1 VGNKDTFS
9 KFGDFLDDDSV
20 VDVPAV
26 VTDQA
31 TKPSS
36 SYVVG
41 SNQAPDSEISSAIN
55 RLVDALGIDISNY
68 SPDDVLKDLDKINTD
83 DLAFDLASSK
93 IVSDLVSRTA
103 LKGIVVQSQMVN
115 RIFDF
120 LSQAYGSK
128 GSPMDSDALLL
139 IDKATS
145 YLEKLFAI
153 QDRYK
158 KTGIVESLRHISDE
172 RKKKAEANGEET
184 VTLTT
189 HDIQLLIKQ
198 AQEADKKEKEKTEED
213 KDEK

>member
-1 VGNKDTFS
+1 M
-9 KFGDFLDDDSV
+9 
-20 VDVPAV
+20 
-26 VTDQA
+26 
-31 TKPSS
+31 
-36 SYVVG
+36 
-41 SNQAPDSEISSAIN
+41 I
-55 RLVDALGIDISNY
+55 DALGIDISNY

>member
-1 VGNKDTFS
+1 MGNKDTFS

-213 KDEK
+213 KDE

>member
-1 VGNKDTFS
+1 MGNKDAFP
-9 KFGDFLDDDSV
+9 KFGDFLDDDDV

-26 VTDQA
+26 VTDEA

-198 AQEADKKEKEKTEED
+198 AQEADKKEKEKTEEE

>member
-1 VGNKDTFS
+1 MGNKDTFS

>member
-1 VGNKDTFS
+1 MGNKDTFS
-9 KFGDFLDDDSV
+9 KFGDFLDDDDV

-26 VTDQA
+26 VTDEA

>member
-1 VGNKDTFS
+1 MGNKDAFS
-9 KFGDFLDDDSV
+9 KFGDFLDDDGV

>member
-1 VGNKDTFS
+1 MGNKDTFS
-9 KFGDFLDDDSV
+9 KFGDFLDDDGV

>member
-1 VGNKDTFS
+1 MGNKDAFS
-9 KFGDFLDDDSV
+9 KFGDFLDDDNV

-31 TKPSS
+31 KPSS

-41 SNQAPDSEISSAIN
+41 SNQATDSEISSAIN

-172 RKKKAEANGEET
+172 RKKKAEANGGET